1 MGDKH
6 IFSAQFDPSNLPEW
20 NTALKW
26 ELVTANNY
34 LENAIKV
41 KLGRHSYEFDQL
53 FSSQALAD
61 DQELL
66 FTLGFKAPDRGIAH
80 KIAFEH
86 RNDAY
91 EKANKI
97 VLMLPGLIEFEAYV
111 NYLNQVDLG
120 SHKLKAGLSYH
131 ETLLAMAT
139 DLTLRP
145 DLSGMDGQALIRW
158 GQKNDPNTNIKA
170 DFAITQRTAKKI
182 DYELVGN
189 LVVPGFSPMK
199 TEGFLKVETGVS
211 VIVEIKGIHG
221 QNQFVTHVEAKKKN
235 TGGQITA

>member
-1 MGDKH
+1 
-6 IFSAQFDPSNLPEW
+6 
-20 NTALKW
+20 
-26 ELVTANNY
+26 
-34 LENAIKV
+34 
-41 KLGRHSYEFDQL
+41 
-53 FSSQALAD
+53 
-61 DQELL
+61 
-66 FTLGFKAPDRGIAH
+66 
-80 KIAFEH
+80 
-86 RNDAY
+86 
-91 EKANKI
+91 
-97 VLMLPGLIEFEAYV
+97 MLPGLIEFEAYV

-120 SHKLKAGLSYH
+120 SHKLKPGLSYH

-158 GQKNDPNTNIKA
+158 GQENDPNTNIKA

-211 VIVEIKGIHG
+211 VIVEVKGIHG
-221 QNQFVTHVEAKKKN
+221 QNQFVTHVEAKRKN
-235 TGGQITA
+235 TGGQITATFKATGIDYSLNIMMRNDNVKSLHAVLDLGHKYELNAVVSHYLNLEIKKAVFFQALFLKV